1 MDKLGAVDDMAP
13 LSAVHRDGDKAYGI
27 VNQCN
32 APGRLDAKH
41 CKLSSKYNYNT
52 STSTLHAYISVM
64 KSIAD
69 MCRMKPLV
77 DNTPSRRSTD
87 TPRVRMVAQNPGS
100 VLSQGITLFRIAAV
114 VLSLYLKF
122 KLGLWLHRRRDG
134 SGDG

>member
-1 MDKLGAVDDMAP
+1 MTP
-13 LSAVHRDGDKAYGI
+13 LSAVRHDGDKAQGI
-27 VNQCN
+27 INQCN
-32 APGRLDAKH
+32 TPGRLDAKH

-52 STSTLHAYISVM
+52 SASTLHAYISVM

-77 DNTPSRRSTD
+77 DSTPSRRSTD

-122 KLGLWLHRRRDG
+122 KLGLWLHRHRDG
-134 SGDG
+134 SGND